1 VQLGCHIPEAATS
14 AGWQGRGG
22 GGLFRCERKCP
33 ETDNGKGCVGIF
45 RVRYRKLG

>member
-1 VQLGCHIPEAATS
+1 MQLGCHIPEAATS

-33 ETDNGKGCVGIF
+33 EMDSGKVVEAFFVYVTGN
-45 RVRYRKLG
+45 